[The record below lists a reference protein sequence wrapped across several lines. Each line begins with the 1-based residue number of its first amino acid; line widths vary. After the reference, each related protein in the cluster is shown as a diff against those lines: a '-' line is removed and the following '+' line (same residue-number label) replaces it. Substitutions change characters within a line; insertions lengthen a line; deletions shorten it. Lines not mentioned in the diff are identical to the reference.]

1 MSVIKYIVLIL
12 VMVGLVA
19 AQCGSQQIEREQQ
32 ERNQLSL
39 IQNQPIPNLGGY
51 SFERDVVIQTYL
63 ARNRTIATYTYTMTE
78 IEAKIIEICAS
89 IGYPI
94 PYATQ
99 LTNPLQYVS
108 SGGTIG
114 NPEPNGLYSP
124 ATAEGTIINCA
135 NEDGTIT
142 PTYWEPR
149 VFALPYRIKS
159 DMQLQRIEGVTSTF
173 SIELK

>member
-1 MSVIKYIVLIL
+1 MKVCIIVLLTFLL
-12 VMVGLVA
+12 VSCG
-19 AQCGSQQIEREQQ
+19 GSQSIESQQQ
-32 ERNQLSL
+32 EANQLSL
-39 IQNQPIPNLGGY
+39 IQNQPVPNLGGY

-78 IEAKIIEICAS
+78 IDARIIEICAS

-99 LTNPLQYVS
+99 LTNPLNWVGS
-108 SGGTIG
+108 NRAVIG

-124 ATAEGTIINCA
+124 DSAEGTIINCA
-135 NEDGTIT
+135 NGDGTIT

-173 SIELK
+173 TIELDK

>member
-1 MSVIKYIVLIL
+1 MKYVILIL
-12 VMVGLVA
+12 VVVGLVA
-19 AQCGSQQIEREQQ
+19 AQCGSQGIERQQQ
-32 ERNQLSL
+32 EQNQLSL
-39 IQNQPIPNLGGY
+39 IQNQPVPNLGGY

-78 IEAKIIEICAS
+78 IDAKIIEICAS

-99 LTNPLQYVS
+99 LTNPLQTVYNN
-108 SGGTIG
+108 SGAIIG

-124 ATAEGTIINCA
+124 DSAEGTIINCA
-135 NEDGTIT
+135 NDDGTIT

-159 DMQLQRIEGVTSTF
+159 DMQLQRVEGTTSTF
-173 SIELK
+173 TIEIK

>member
-1 MSVIKYIVLIL
+1 MKLYLFIVLLIL
-12 VMVGLVA
+12 TA
-19 AQCGSQQIEREQQ
+19 CGSQGIEQQ
-32 ERNQLSL
+32 QQEANQLAL

-51 SFERDVVIQTYL
+51 SFERNVVIQTYL

-78 IEAKIIEICAS
+78 LEGKIIEICAS

-99 LTNPLQYVS
+99 LTNPLQYS
-108 SGGTIG
+108 AGGPIG

-124 ATAEGTIINCA
+124 SSAEGTIINCA
-135 NEDGTIT
+135 NDDGTIT

-149 VFALPYRIKS
+149 VFALPYRIYS
-159 DMQLQRIEGVTSTF
+159 DIQLKRVEGISSTF
-173 SIELK
+173 TIEVK